1 MYNEKHPQAD
11 GSNFEVHSKF
21 FWTPFWSNSIP
32 EWVDKIDKACQVHL
46 DWAHERESS
55 KVEKLGSDFGMVY
68 HSGPIE
74 TDPNLKELV
83 DYIGGTAYNLLETWG
98 NDISNHKV
106 IFDSM
111 WVQEFSQNGGG
122 HHRVHIHENCHVSGF
137 YFLRND
143 NSSFPLFH
151 DPRPGAMMTKL
162 PQKNE
167 TEITAATRMCNYQPV
182 PGDIYMFPSYLH
194 QI

>member
-1 MYNEKHPQAD
+1 MYNEKHPQSD
-11 GSNFEVHSKF
+11 GSNFEAHSKF

-111 WVQEFSQNGGG
+111 WVQEFSQNGD
-122 HHRVHIHENCHVSGF
+122 RIIHKIFSENEAGMISMTF
-137 YFLRND
+137 DRMLLL
-143 NSSFPLFH
+143 FP
-151 DPRPGAMMTKL
+151 
-162 PQKNE
+162 
-167 TEITAATRMCNYQPV
+167 I
-182 PGDIYMFPSYLH
+182 
-194 QI
+194 

>member
-74 TDPNLKELV
+74 LN
-83 DYIGGTAYNLLETWG
+83 IGRRSTTVIVSCGSFMRTSK
-98 NDISNHKV
+98 IS
-106 IFDSM
+106 I
-111 WVQEFSQNGGG
+111 
-122 HHRVHIHENCHVSGF
+122 
-137 YFLRND
+137 
-143 NSSFPLFH
+143 
-151 DPRPGAMMTKL
+151 
-162 PQKNE
+162 
-167 TEITAATRMCNYQPV
+167 
-182 PGDIYMFPSYLH
+182 
-194 QI
+194 

>member
-106 IFDSM
+106 IFDRIELGTYM
-111 WVQEFSQNGGG
+111 IAAALVGKRLKFDKIN
-122 HHRVHIHENCHVSGF
+122 VKININNI
-137 YFLRND
+137 FLIL
-143 NSSFPLFH
+143 S
-151 DPRPGAMMTKL
+151 
-162 PQKNE
+162 
-167 TEITAATRMCNYQPV
+167 I
-182 PGDIYMFPSYLH
+182 
-194 QI
+194 